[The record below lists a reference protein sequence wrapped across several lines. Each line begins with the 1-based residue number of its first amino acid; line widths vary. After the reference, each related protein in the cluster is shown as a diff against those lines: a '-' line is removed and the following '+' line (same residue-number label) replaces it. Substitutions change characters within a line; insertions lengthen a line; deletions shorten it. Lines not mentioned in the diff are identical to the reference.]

1 MTAPRKLSSVI
12 RLITVGAILTLAAY
26 WAGARWG
33 QRQPINVG
41 AGASTSA
48 EKINAAGSP
57 ALASPLT
64 EDESRTV
71 NIYRQVSPAVANIIT
86 QAVEYDFFMNAVPV
100 EGAGSGFVIDPKG
113 YVLTNY
119 HVVEGAEKIE
129 VALGDRNHY
138 PAKFIGADERNDVA
152 LLKIDPKGAML
163 TAVPLGD
170 SSNLQ
175 VGQKVIAIGNP
186 FGFSSTLTTGVVSAL
201 GRTVQTGEK
210 TFIDQAIQTDA
221 AINRGN
227 SGGPLLN
234 SHGEVIGINSAI
246 YTPSGTTAGIGF
258 AIPISMA
265 KEIAHDLM
273 TDGRV
278 HRADLG
284 LGATIDLWPGLAQAL
299 DLPVS
304 QGLLVERLP
313 ANSAAAHAGLKG
325 GTRAVMAG
333 LQRLIIGGDVIVA
346 IDGKPVNSSL
356 DVNIATNHKKPGE
369 SVTLTIYRANTKMEI
384 PVTLNEN

>member
-1 MTAPRKLSSVI
+1 MRDQRKISSML
-12 RLITVGAILTLAAY
+12 RLVATGVILTLGAY

-33 QRQPINVG
+33 QRQPVDVG
-41 AGASTSA
+41 AGAST
-48 EKINAAGSP
+48 EKINAPGGA
-57 ALASPLT
+57 ALDSSLT
-64 EDESRTV
+64 DDEARTV
-71 NIYRQVSPAVANIIT
+71 KIYRQVAPAVANIIT

-100 EGAGSGFVIDPKG
+100 EGAGSGFVIDTKG

-129 VALGDRNHY
+129 VALGDRTRY

-163 TAVPLGD
+163 TAVALGD
-170 SSNLQ
+170 SSGLQ

-201 GRTVQTGEK
+201 GRTVQTGDK

-258 AIPISMA
+258 AIPISTA

-278 HRADLG
+278 RRAELG
-284 LGATIDLWPGLAQAL
+284 LGTTVALWPGLAQAL
-299 DLPVS
+299 ELPVS

-313 ANSAAAHAGLKG
+313 DNGAAAHAGVHG
-325 GTRAVMAG
+325 GNRMVLAG
-333 LQRLIIGGDVIVA
+333 LQRLVIGGDVIVA
-346 IDGKPVNSSL
+346 VDGKEVTSSL

-369 SVTLTIYRANTKMEI
+369 TVTLTVYRGDRKMDI
-384 PVTLNEN
+384 TVTLAEN